1 MDVNTIFKSQ
11 QVSFSSSFFFFFWGG
26 RGGLRAWSLDRVI
39 SFVQKY
45 NSKVGVSINVI
56 SGRNL

>member
-1 MDVNTIFKSQ
+1 MDVNTILKSQ
-11 QVSFSSSFFFFFWGG
+11 QVSFLSSFFWGG
-26 RGGLRAWSLDRVI
+26 GGGGGLRAWSLDRVI